1 MIGRILGLDKL
12 GRVTDLSL
20 YFRHPWPLLVAVG
33 LIGVAAVAT
42 GVLYRRERGLSRG
55 QRVLLGVFRVVLY
68 GILILLLFEPVLTVE
83 RSVEL
88 RKSVLV
94 LVDSSESMGIHDER
108 KSRAELEEAALALG
122 LQPFDRTSFA
132 LSAEAKNTIRKAT
145 RLGLAKALL
154 DHPELDAFDRL
165 AREHRLRLF
174 RFGSGLEP
182 LGQERDAALGST
194 ADLEATDK
202 ATHVGAAI
210 SEAVGR
216 YGGGES
222 VAAVILLTDGASN
235 GGLEPLEVARRLK
248 KQGIPLFPIGLGLP
262 RQPDVRIQTI
272 VAQENVFAGD
282 RLPVR
287 VELESLGFPGRT
299 VDLVATLS
307 GREVARRAVRLR
319 DGGQFAE
326 LTVAPEVAG
335 QSLRLQV
342 SIDPLPGETAVANN
356 TAGQP
361 LEVIDDKIHVLYVE
375 GRPRWEY
382 RYLRAVLLR
391 DHRLDVKFLMTQG
404 DRDLARA
411 SDRYLATFPETTGEV
426 FPFDLV
432 ILGDVPASYF
442 SARQLARMEELVR
455 QHGGSLLMLA
465 GARHAPASYVGTAI
479 KDVLPVR
486 LRPEAAER
494 VGDLVHP
501 VVTEAGQKSAVVS
514 LERDAD
520 RNAALWSLV
529 RPLYQLARLDGT
541 KPAATVLASLS
552 GTPWR
557 GDEPYP
563 LIAWHRYGTGKCL
576 FVATDQLWRLRFKR
590 GDKYHARFWG
600 QTIQFLTL
608 GRLLGEN
615 KQIRLEIDRKDDYR
629 TGERVHVYAN
639 VLQESYEPLTA
650 AGYTV
655 RVDLLGD
662 NPISKD
668 LRLQPVDGSPGLY
681 QGFFPVTEK
690 GRYRLRTH
698 SGDTQRANVVQ
709 FDVVEVPLEELEGS
723 MQEQTLRKM
732 AHFSGGRYVPIR
744 ELPNLPGAI
753 STERDIAPDRRDK
766 ELWDLPLIFIVLLA
780 CAALEWALRR
790 RYDLI

>member
-145 RLGLAKALL
+145 RLDLAKALL

-222 VAAVILLTDGASN
+222 VAAVIVLTDGASN

-287 VELESLGFPGRT
+287 VELESLGLPGRT

-307 GREVARRAVRLR
+307 GREVARRA
-319 DGGQFAE
+319 E
-326 LTVAPEVAG
+326 
-335 QSLRLQV
+335 
-342 SIDPLPGETAVANN
+342 
-356 TAGQP
+356 
-361 LEVIDDKIHVLYVE
+361 
-375 GRPRWEY
+375 
-382 RYLRAVLLR
+382 
-391 DHRLDVKFLMTQG
+391 
-404 DRDLARA
+404 
-411 SDRYLATFPETTGEV
+411 
-426 FPFDLV
+426 
-432 ILGDVPASYF
+432 F
-442 SARQLARMEELVR
+442 SARVETLSVREREAMDLLVTGKHAKQIAAKFKIGEKTVAKHRARILEKMQVESVAELV
-455 QHGGSLLMLA
+455 HLVLTSACWTDNLA
-465 GARHAPASYVGTAI
+465 TCSCWVPFSSI
-479 KDVLPVR
+479 
-486 LRPEAAER
+486 
-494 VGDLVHP
+494 
-501 VVTEAGQKSAVVS
+501 
-514 LERDAD
+514 
-520 RNAALWSLV
+520 
-529 RPLYQLARLDGT
+529 RPL
-541 KPAATVLASLS
+541 
-552 GTPWR
+552 
-557 GDEPYP
+557 
-563 LIAWHRYGTGKCL
+563 
-576 FVATDQLWRLRFKR
+576 
-590 GDKYHARFWG
+590 
-600 QTIQFLTL
+600 
-608 GRLLGEN
+608 
-615 KQIRLEIDRKDDYR
+615 
-629 TGERVHVYAN
+629 
-639 VLQESYEPLTA
+639 
-650 AGYTV
+650 
-655 RVDLLGD
+655 
-662 NPISKD
+662 
-668 LRLQPVDGSPGLY
+668 
-681 QGFFPVTEK
+681 
-690 GRYRLRTH
+690 
-698 SGDTQRANVVQ
+698 
-709 FDVVEVPLEELEGS
+709 
-723 MQEQTLRKM
+723 
-732 AHFSGGRYVPIR
+732 
-744 ELPNLPGAI
+744 
-753 STERDIAPDRRDK
+753 
-766 ELWDLPLIFIVLLA
+766 
-780 CAALEWALRR
+780 
-790 RYDLI
+790 